1 MSYEW
6 PALFLDT
13 VEWIQ
18 HRNKTGVF
26 FHEENIFSLWT
37 MKVTV
42 SPCAALIKKIRKFSS
57 YI

>member
-1 MSYEW
+1 
-6 PALFLDT
+6 

-37 MKVTV
+37 MKV
-42 SPCAALIKKIRKFSS
+42 SPCVALIKKKRKFSS

>member
-37 MKVTV
+37 MKV